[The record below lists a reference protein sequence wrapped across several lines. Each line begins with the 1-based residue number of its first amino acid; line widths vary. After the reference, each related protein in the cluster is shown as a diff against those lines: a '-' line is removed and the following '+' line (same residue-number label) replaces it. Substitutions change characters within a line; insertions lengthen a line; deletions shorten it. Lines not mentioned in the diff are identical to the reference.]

1 MSITEPFILPADVQ
15 IIAVADL
22 PPALLEELANDSDG
36 FAVTRHGSRTAT
48 SLVDGATARLLECFR
63 TPTTIVDAV
72 LAFSGAENLDAREM
86 LDESFAVL
94 GTMITDG
101 VLVTAD
107 SLLAEPIA
115 TTLRPGDRLGELEIV
130 EAVHVVLDTEVYRAF
145 TGDGVPCA
153 VKLARPGSETR
164 MRALLSHEAEIL
176 GLLGG
181 QVGPPVLRLGEF
193 EERPWLAVAWSAAVD
208 AATAAAEHRMAGDRP
223 ALLGLVEK
231 ILEAYAQ
238 LHARSVLHGDV
249 HPRNVLVDA
258 TGAIT
263 LIDYGLATADGVPA
277 AAVGGVDLFTAPEF
291 AAARLDRRDPGPP
304 TQAAEQYSIA
314 ALVVLLVAG
323 RHTHKFSLER
333 DVMLRQLRD
342 ETPDVFDQLE
352 VSRLEALVASLR
364 RALAKDPVDRF
375 TSVAELLRSVRSAVT
390 GAGVPRQPWRHGA
403 GRALVSDVVR
413 RLTMPDALLSS
424 GIDAPTASAMNGAAG
439 FAHALLRIASIRGD
453 GELLAAAD
461 LWAERAAAHIASP
474 DAFTSADLE
483 LISDTLGDRS
493 FYHHEAGVH
502 AVRALVAGGRDDGPA
517 WCSAVE
523 AFVRAARRPCPPL
536 EVAFGR
542 AGLLLGCALL
552 HETPQSSTA
561 NAGGQLTK
569 LGDELATSIAAEI
582 DRAPA
587 IADGEEL
594 TRLGAAHGWAGWLY
608 ALLRWADVQGRLP
621 SEAVVERLDQLA
633 TMARWEGRAACW
645 PPDAHAPTL
654 ENTLAASWCNGAA
667 GYVPLWTAAHAL
679 LGDDRY
685 LELARAASWTAYEG
699 GDVAPG
705 DLCCGLAG
713 RAYALATMHRHGSD
727 ERWLIRARLL
737 ADRAAE
743 RIRDRPFR
751 RDSLYK
757 GEVGVALLIEELNGP
772 TRAGLPLYESEGWT
786 A

>member
-15 IIAVADL
+15 IVAVADL
-22 PPALLEELANDSDG
+22 PPVLLAELGNDADG
-36 FAVTRHGSRTAT
+36 FAITRHGSRTGT
-48 SLVDGATARLLECFR
+48 SVVDGLTARLLQRFR

-72 LAFSGAENLDAREM
+72 LEFSGAESLDARET
-86 LDESFAVL
+86 LEASFAVL

-101 VLVTAD
+101 VLITAD

-115 TTLRPGDRLGELEIV
+115 TTLRPGDRLEELQIV
-130 EAVHVVLDTEVYRAF
+130 EVVHVVIDTEVYRAR
-145 TGDGVPCA
+145 TDDGASYA
-153 VKLARPGSETR
+153 VKLARPGSEIR

-176 GLLGG
+176 EVLGG
-181 QVGPPVLRLGEF
+181 QVGPAVLRLGEF
-193 EERPWLAVAWSAAVD
+193 EGRPWLAIAWSAAAD
-208 AATAAAEHRMAGDRP
+208 AATAAAEHRTAGDGP
-223 ALLGLVEK
+223 ALLDLVER
-231 ILEAYAQ
+231 ILEAYAE

-258 TGAIT
+258 AGAVT

-277 AAVGGVDLFTAPEF
+277 PAVGGVDLFTAPEF
-291 AAARLDRRDPGPP
+291 AAARLNRRDPGPP
-304 TQAAEQYSIA
+304 TQAAEQYSLA
-314 ALVVLLVAG
+314 ALAVLLLAG

-333 DVMLRQLRD
+333 DAMLRQLRD
-342 ETPDVFDQLE
+342 EPPDVFDQLE
-352 VSRLEALVASLR
+352 TSGLERLQLPLR
-364 RALAKDPVDRF
+364 RALAKDPLDRF
-375 TSVAELLRSVRSAVT
+375 ASVADFLRSVRGAVD
-390 GAGVPRQPWRHGA
+390 GAALARRPWRHGA
-403 GRALVSDVVR
+403 GTALVSDVIR
-413 RLTMPDALLSS
+413 RLTMPDALLSG
-424 GIDAPTASAMNGAAG
+424 GIEAPTASAMNGAAG

-461 LWAERAAAHIASP
+461 LWAERATAAIASP

-502 AVRALVAGGRDDGPA
+502 AVRALVAVGRDDSPA
-517 WCSAVE
+517 WRSAVE

-552 HETPQSSTA
+552 LETPESGTA
-561 NAGGQLTK
+561 NAGERLTT
-569 LGDELATSIAAEI
+569 LGDQLAASIAAEI

-587 IADGEEL
+587 IADGNQL

-608 ALLRWADVQGRLP
+608 ALLRWSDVQRTLP
-621 SEAVVERLDQLA
+621 SAMVVERLDQLA
-633 TMARWEGRAACW
+633 AMARWEGRAASW
-645 PPDAHAPTL
+645 PPDAHAPAL

-685 LELARAASWTAYEG
+685 LELALAASWSAYEG
-699 GDVAPG
+699 GEAAPG

-713 RAYALATMHRHGSD
+713 RAYALATMHRHSSD
-727 ERWLIRARLL
+727 ERWLIRARVL
-737 ADRAAE
+737 ADKAAE

-757 GEVGVALLIEELNGP
+757 GEVGVALLMEELNSP
-772 TRAGLPLYESEGWT
+772 TRAGLPLYEPEGWPE
-786 A
+786 